1 MRFYFFLSNHRTSKI
16 HFTIFLYL
24 IYITIDILPLIC
36 TYKVGIFYNLNRTL
50 HKITMYLI
58 DF

>member
-24 IYITIDILPLIC
+24 IYFTIDILALIC
-36 TYKVGIFYNLNRTL
+36 TYKVDKVYNLNQ
-50 HKITMYLI
+50 I
-58 DF
+58 